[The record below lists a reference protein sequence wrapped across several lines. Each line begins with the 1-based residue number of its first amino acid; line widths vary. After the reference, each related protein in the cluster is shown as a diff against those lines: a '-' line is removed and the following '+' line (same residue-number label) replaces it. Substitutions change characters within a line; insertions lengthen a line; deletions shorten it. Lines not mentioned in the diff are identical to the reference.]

1 MMGDRQRVKGSYVN
15 VGTKPT
21 GKKLKDLLPVVLQQI
36 NKTYQERPDLILALW
51 PEIIGEKLAHM
62 TQALS
67 FREGVLTVKVKNS
80 ALYSL
85 LVQHEKA
92 RLLKKLCERFP
103 SSGIR
108 NIIFRIG

>member
-1 MMGDRQRVKGSYVN
+1 MMSDSQMPHRARINS
-15 VGTKPT
+15 GTKPT
-21 GKKLKDLLPVVLQQI
+21 GKKVKDLLPEMLSEI
-36 NKTYQERPDLILALW
+36 SKTYQERPDLILTFW
-51 PEIIGEKLAHM
+51 PEVIGEKLAPM